1 MERITNITNARKNLF
16 EMVDMVI
23 DHDEVYRITTK
34 RGNVVLLSEEEYSGM
49 METLYLTSIPG
60 MREKL
65 IEGLNTPVEDCVK
78 VDWENELPD

>member
-1 MERITNITNARKNLF
+1 MERITNITNARNNLF
-16 EMVDMVI
+16 ELVDEVI
-23 DHDEVYRITTK
+23 NKNQVYRITSK
-34 RGNVVLLSEEEYSGM
+34 KGNVVLLSDEEYSGM

-65 IEGLNTPVEDCVK
+65 IEGLNTPVEECVK